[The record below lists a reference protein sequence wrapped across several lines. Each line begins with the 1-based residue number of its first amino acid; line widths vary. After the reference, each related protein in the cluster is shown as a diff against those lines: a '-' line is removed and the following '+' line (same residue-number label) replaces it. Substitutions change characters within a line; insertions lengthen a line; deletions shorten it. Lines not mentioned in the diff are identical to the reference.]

1 MPALNLGY
9 LLRAGSTALTGARQG
24 ARERE
29 ETDAARMFNEWAKRN
44 QMEFQNR
51 QLDEQSRLRQA
62 TIDNT
67 KAYNDGRLADQ
78 GRDDATRRWVEEQ
91 INNRFKNTGATALD
105 KDGNVIV
112 YGKNQIGPT
121 GIQSNIPES
130 QDGIYPNRGPRPPAP
145 RRMPVGE
152 VEKVTGVEGLL
163 EIAQSAKSKLE
174 ALQKTKTNVTGPGIG
189 RLAWL
194 QEAVGAAS
202 PEVVGLRASLANIGS
217 EEMLRRSG
225 AAVTPS
231 EFERLRPFIPSKN
244 DPEEVLATKL
254 DGFMR
259 EVRIIQ
265 EHRLNGL
272 DDFDYDTSKFR
283 NRRGDPSALPGAA
296 PVKKYKENPY

>member
-1 MPALNLGY
+1 MA
-9 LLRAGSTALTGARQG
+9 
-24 ARERE
+24 
-29 ETDAARMFNEWAKRN
+29 
-44 QMEFQNR
+44 
-51 QLDEQSRLRQA
+51 
-62 TIDNT
+62 
-67 KAYNDGRLADQ
+67 
-78 GRDDATRRWVEEQ
+78 
-91 INNRFKNTGATALD
+91 
-105 KDGNVIV
+105 
-112 YGKNQIGPT
+112 
-121 GIQSNIPES
+121 
-130 QDGIYPNRGPRPPAP
+130 GPRPPAP

-163 EIAQSAKSKLE
+163 EIARSAKTKLE

-202 PEVVGLRASLANIGS
+202 PEAVSLRASLANIGS

-244 DPEEVLATKL
+244 DPEEVLSEKL
-254 DGFMR
+254 DSFMR

-272 DDFDYDTSKFR
+272 DDFDYDTSRFR
-283 NRRGDPSALPGAA
+283 QRRGDPAFLPGSV
-296 PVKKYKENPY
+296 PPKKYKENPY